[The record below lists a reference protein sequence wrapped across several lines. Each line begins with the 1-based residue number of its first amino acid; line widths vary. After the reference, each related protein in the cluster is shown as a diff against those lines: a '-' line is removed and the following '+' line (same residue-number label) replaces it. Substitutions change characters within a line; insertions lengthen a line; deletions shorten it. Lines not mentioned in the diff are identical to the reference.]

1 MSGWVI
7 ALIIFGI
14 VFLIPLIMYIAVL
27 RDKKTESNQAIE
39 NYKNKIQEFK
49 INTVKV
55 DNNFNEVKEL
65 ELVKKVEDS
74 LIKKD
79 TVKVNT
85 LNLLIYSK
93 KVLNVK
99 LLSNKQSHVNGNS
112 SGYNS
117 YAGLFS
123 SRYNQGIS
131 LGGSLGSSHINMN
144 YDFNIQ
150 EGNENLGDNDF
161 NFIKSLLGDQY
172 SQLLFKRD
180 WYVVS
185 VDELP
190 ENYEDILKRKKDGAI
205 SKINTMSKE
214 GKLSLTACEKIYS
227 GLENSI
233 ASIIENKQYYYHK
246 PTGLILEVNY
256 DL

>member
-1 MSGWVI
+1 MSGWII

-14 VFLIPLIMYIAVL
+14 GFLIPLIMYIAVL
-27 RDKKTESNQAIE
+27 RGEKTESNQAIE
-39 NYKNKIQEFK
+39 NYKNKIQRFK
-49 INTVKV
+49 INTIKV
-55 DNNFNEVKEL
+55 DNNFNEAKEL

-79 TVKVNT
+79 TLKVNT

-93 KVLNVK
+93 KVLN
-99 LLSNKQSHVNGNS
+99 
-112 SGYNS
+112 
-117 YAGLFS
+117 
-123 SRYNQGIS
+123 
-131 LGGSLGSSHINMN
+131 
-144 YDFNIQ
+144 IQ
-150 EGNENLGDNDF
+150 RRNENLGDIDF

-180 WYVVS
+180 WYVIS
-185 VDELP
+185 VDELR

-214 GKLSLTACEKIYS
+214 GGLSLTACEKIYS
-227 GLENSI
+227 DLENSI

>member
-1 MSGWVI
+1 MSGWII
-7 ALIIFGI
+7 ALIVFVGA
-14 VFLIPLIMYIAVL
+14 FLISLMIYVL
-27 RDKKTESNQAIE
+27 WLLDQITKSNQAIE

-49 INTVKV
+49 INTIKV

-65 ELVKKVEDS
+65 ELVKKVEHS

-79 TVKVNT
+79 IVKVNT
-85 LNLLIYSK
+85 LNLLIYSG
-93 KVLNVK
+93 KV
-99 LLSNKQSHVNGNS
+99 LSNKQSYVGGNS

-123 SRYNQGIS
+123 SRYNQGVS

-172 SQLLFKRD
+172 GQLLFKRD

-185 VDELP
+185 IDELP
-190 ENYEDILKRKKDGAI
+190 EDYEDILKRKKDEAL
-205 SKINTMSKE
+205 SKIDTMSKKSE
-214 GKLSLTACEKIYS
+214 LSLMACEKIYS

-233 ASIIENKQYYYHK
+233 ASIIKNKQYYYHK

>member
-1 MSGWVI
+1 MPGWVI
-7 ALIIFGI
+7 ALIVVVGLLFIAL
-14 VFLIPLIMYIAVL
+14 FLYVCSS
-27 RDKKTESNQAIE
+27 EAIYGNSDDWE

-49 INTVKV
+49 INTIKLG
-55 DNNFNEVKEL
+55 NNFNEVKEL
-65 ELVKKVEDS
+65 ELVKKVEDG

-79 TVKVNT
+79 IVKVNT
-85 LNLLIYSK
+85 LNLLIYSG

-99 LLSNKQSHVNGNS
+99 LLSNKQSYVRGNS

-117 YAGLFS
+117 YAGIFS
-123 SRYNQGIS
+123 SYYNQ
-131 LGGSLGSSHINMN
+131 GGSLGSSYINMN

-190 ENYEDILKRKKDGAI
+190 EDYEDILKRKKDEAI
-205 SKINTMSKE
+205 SKIDTISKE
-214 GKLSLTACEKIYS
+214 GEFTLTVLYKEIYS
-227 GLENSI
+227 DLENSI
-233 ASIIENKQYYYHK
+233 TPIIKNRQYYYHK